1 MDIVLLREYIQH
13 YGLYM
18 QLAACLAYIWRFK
31 TADAFVYMCVGILLL
46 TPLHVVYENY
56 LLALSENEDMRTLVR
71 NLWYF
76 GFALTDIMLVA
87 IVIHLTKKEH
97 IKLNLTT
104 KALMASF
111 LLMALIQIA
120 GYVDQVVIN
129 TDYLANFYMASI
141 PIINIGVTII
151 IVSFSAGAFV
161 GSLVSDDLK

>member
-18 QLAACLAYIWRFK
+18 QLIAFIAYIWRFK
-31 TADAFVYMCVGILLL
+31 TVDAFVYMCIGILVM

-56 LLALSENEDMRTLVR
+56 LLALSENESMRTLVR

-76 GFALTDIMLVA
+76 GFALTDVLLVT
-87 IVIHLTKKEH
+87 IVVLLTKKGQV
-97 IKLNLTT
+97 KLDLTT

-111 LLMALIQIA
+111 ILMAFIQVA

-129 TDYLANFYMASI
+129 ADYLANFYMTSI

-151 IVSFSAGAFV
+151 IVSFAAGAFV
-161 GSLVSDDLK
+161 ASFVSDDIN